1 MKIYYYLTIFPIE
14 SLIAS
19 NLEPTKF
26 GSYLSTG
33 SKKGSYENNIFIEI
47 EEGCS
52 NFFDWDYAKK
62 KCVPKENVEPK
73 HSVYLS
79 IYRTLENT
87 PIKALKSIY
96 LTTKDGRTLEIKPE
110 IFDNN
115 LSEKKFYIYQEICP
129 TRPLI
134 VTSLKP
140 KDYVK
145 NITNKENK
153 TYIPTIAF
161 ADIKTI
167 SFHSENTG
175 SLGPLY
181 DRNIEHL
188 HNCVNEVT
196 LNKDKLFKIVE
207 RSNVDKFS
215 YQIIGDGIF
224 VGDNQT
230 IIFYRMISVEDLR
243 RYHYDWAR
251 SAQIF

>member
-19 NLEPTKF
+19 MLDPLQF

-47 EEGCS
+47 EEECS
-52 NFFDWDYAKK
+52 DFFDWNYAKT
-62 KCVPKENVEPK
+62 KCVPKENGEPK

-79 IYRTLENT
+79 IYRTLENI
-87 PIKALKSIY
+87 PINSLKSIY
-96 LTTKDGRTLEIKPE
+96 LTTKDGRTLEILPE
-110 IFDNN
+110 KFQNN
-115 LSEKKFYIYQEICP
+115 LNEKKFYIYQEICP

-134 VTSLKP
+134 VTRLKP
-140 KDYVK
+140 LDYAK
-145 NITNKENK
+145 NITNKESK
-153 TYIPTIAF
+153 TYLPKIVF

-167 SFHSENTG
+167 SFHSEITG
-175 SLGPLY
+175 SIGPLY

-188 HNCVNEVT
+188 HNCVNEVL
-196 LNKDKLFKIVE
+196 LNKEKLFKIVE

-215 YQIIGDGIF
+215 YQIIADGFF
-224 VGDNQT
+224 VADHQSM
-230 IIFYRMISVEDLR
+230 IFYKMKSEDELR
-243 RYHYDWAR
+243 RYHYDWGR